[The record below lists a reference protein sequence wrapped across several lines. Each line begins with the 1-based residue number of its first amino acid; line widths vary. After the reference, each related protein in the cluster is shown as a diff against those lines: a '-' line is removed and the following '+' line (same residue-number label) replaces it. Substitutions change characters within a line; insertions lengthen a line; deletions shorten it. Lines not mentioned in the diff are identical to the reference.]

1 MKITRINLPSG
12 TIAAVHGGY
21 FLWGVFRAKKSDTA
35 NKRLPPDMDPVDDD
49 DMDIDMM
56 GGNDVGRID
65 NVLHHNLK
73 SSSQLP
79 LERTPL
85 QSSTSKKVEKKTS
98 TSSSNLNGRNI
109 SISSED
115 LRKKIKVEHSSDPSS
130 ESPAKKYRKMHD
142 ILDVPPGFQPHGTK

>member
-1 MKITRINLPSG
+1 M
-12 TIAAVHGGY
+12 HGGY

-35 NKRLPPDMDPVDDD
+35 NKRLPPDMDPVNDD

-65 NVLHHNLK
+65 NVLNDNLK
-73 SSSQLP
+73 KRP
-79 LERTPL
+79 LEGTPL
-85 QSSTSKKVEKKTS
+85 QSSTSKKVEEKTS
-98 TSSSNLNGRNI
+98 TSSSNLTGGDI

-130 ESPAKKYRKMHD
+130 WSPAKKYRKMHD
-142 ILDVPPGFQPHGTK
+142 ILDVPPGFQAHAKNFSL